1 MLLECRKIKEKMLE
15 DLKVNIKENLTL
27 AIIQIGDF
35 ASNEV
40 YLRSKRKLATLL
52 NVSIKEFKYQE
63 ENTKEEIINKIKEL
77 NKDSSIT
84 AIMIQ
89 KPILKGFDYQE
100 LVDLIEEEK
109 DIDGVSKKN
118 QMKLK
123 NGKNAIIPCTCI
135 AVLRVLEEYKISLY
149 NRKIIIIGK
158 SSLAGMPLYEILKR
172 DNKVV
177 LCDSK
182 TENLLEKIKEN
193 DIVITGIGKP
203 YYFQKNSFRENQVV
217 IDIGTSYLDGKLVG
231 DVDYKEV
238 ENIVSITPVPGGVG
252 LLTPVCLFENL
263 LKISNKRN

>member
-1 MLLECRKIKEKMLE
+1 MLLECRKMKEKMLE

-35 ASNEV
+35 TSNEV

-77 NKDSSIT
+77 NRDSSIT

-109 DIDGVSKKN
+109 DIDGVGKKN

-123 NGKNAIIPCTCI
+123 KGENAIIPCTCI
-135 AVLRVLEEYKISLY
+135 AVLKVLEEYKISLY

-263 LKISNKRN
+263 LKISNRSN